1 MIFSLIVFTML
12 QDKTAME
19 QQLAELRSAAEA
31 STGQQGGLEERLQ
44 ELKNTNEDE
53 SNLRIKL
60 EKELTGVKVSVV
72 IV

>member
-1 MIFSLIVFTML
+1 MNFSLIVLTIL

-31 STGQQGGLEERLQ
+31 STGQQGGLEQQLQ
-44 ELKNTNEDE
+44 ELKNANEDE

-60 EKELTGVKVSVV
+60 EKELTSVKV
-72 IV
+72 